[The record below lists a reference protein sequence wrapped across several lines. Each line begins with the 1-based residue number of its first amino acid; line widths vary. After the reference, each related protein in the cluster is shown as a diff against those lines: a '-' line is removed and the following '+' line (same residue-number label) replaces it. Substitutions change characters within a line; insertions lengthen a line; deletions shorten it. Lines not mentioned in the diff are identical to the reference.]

1 MKTKLPSFSDI
12 VDSLHEGLYVVNT
25 NRIITYWNKAAE
37 RISGFSAAEVVGK
50 SCSENIL
57 THIDNE
63 GNSLCLGMCP
73 LAHTMEDRQRREAK
87 VYLHHKDG
95 HRVPVAVRVSPL
107 SDGAGNVIGGV
118 ELFLEASNQR
128 TSESRIIE
136 LEKMAM
142 LDRLTQIP
150 NRNYL
155 DKEIERRLEENR
167 LYNLPFGLLFMDIDH
182 FKSFNDT
189 YGHEIG
195 DRVLTFVANTLVGST
210 RPTDVFGRWGGEEF
224 VGILPGVN
232 RQGMETLGNRLRLL
246 VENSY
251 IMHGHEKL
259 NVTISV
265 GACLGQNDDT
275 IESLLRRADSL
286 LYESKKAGRNRLTI
300 G

>member
-25 NRIITYWNKAAE
+25 NRIITCWNKAAE

-73 LAHTMEDRQRREAK
+73 LAHTMRDRQRREAK

-182 FKSFNDT
+182 FKTFNDA

-232 RQGMETLGNRLRLL
+232 RQGMEILGNRLRLL

-265 GACLGQNDDT
+265 GACLGRNDDT
-275 IESLLRRADSL
+275 IESLLRRADGL